1 MDVTSGYFSNF
12 SPPSGGTRSVWKN
25 LLVRI
30 YDLRAKGDIAAHRDI
45 YFSFHPPYFSPI
57 GGPSRKEK
65 KREWRSRIIRFANA
79 PPLFLEI
86 NKNLSTWMRSS
97 IYGTFSGSNRLYFW
111 FFFFFFFLFPFSSS
125 SLDRRKIFRPRR
137 LSSLY
142 VDSKSVDTKGT

>member
-12 SPPSGGTRSVWKN
+12 SPPPSGGTRSVWKN

-111 FFFFFFFLFPFSSS
+111 FFFFLFPLSFFFFVPRQTEDFSATSFVFVI
-125 SLDRRKIFRPRR
+125 R
-137 LSSLY
+137 
-142 VDSKSVDTKGT
+142 